1 MAKELSQTIHHGW
14 NDFPHSCPQSG
25 LLDKISFLA
34 ALHACRVLI
43 PDGTPIG
50 RQSLDTGSPK
60 KFLDKV
66 LLEIQLDLI

>member
-1 MAKELSQTIHHGW
+1 MAGMT
-14 NDFPHSCPQSG
+14 
-25 LLDKISFLA
+25 FLTPA
-34 ALHACRVLI
+34 PNLVFWIKSLFWLHCMACRVLI

-50 RQSLDTGSPK
+50 RQSLDTGPPK